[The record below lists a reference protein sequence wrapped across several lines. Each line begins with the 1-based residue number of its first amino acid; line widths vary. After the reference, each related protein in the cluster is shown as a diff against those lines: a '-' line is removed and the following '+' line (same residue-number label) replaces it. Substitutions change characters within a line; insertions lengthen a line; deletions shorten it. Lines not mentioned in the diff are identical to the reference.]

1 MTDTEGPTSY
11 NVKIINP
18 MKKSDY
24 FVRKWRTR
32 IRFQSIESLQDKL
45 RSELDNHT
53 EALEMGYIEPGHGA
67 QGKQRWILN
76 DGDLEDMYEAYSGR
90 KEIMLWVYAP
100 ASLSQTG

>member
-53 EALEMGYIEPGHGA
+53 EALEMGVHRTRSWCPGQA
-67 QGKQRWILN
+67 TLDFK
-76 DGDLEDMYEAYSGR
+76 
-90 KEIMLWVYAP
+90 
-100 ASLSQTG
+100 